1 MISVSLV
8 IPVYSGEDYLPSL
21 VEAIAQVR
29 AKWINQNYPVT
40 IAEAIFVDDHS
51 RDNSDAVLAEL
62 SEKHVWMTYLQLSR
76 NFGQH
81 PATIAGILHT
91 AGDWVVTLDE
101 DLQHHPERIVE
112 LLERAVTTGSD
123 LVYAKPIGAVHG
135 RRSRDTSS
143 RLFKRLMVWLTGN
156 PFINKA
162 NSFRLIR
169 GEVARGAASA
179 CNYETYLDV
188 ALYWFT
194 TSIDVMEMEMT
205 DERYQKTGRSGYSFR
220 SLISHA
226 RRMLVS
232 SQIKLLRLGALL
244 GIFAVILTFAL
255 AVFIFLQK
263 TFSPESV
270 PVQGWS
276 STIISISFF
285 SGVILLMVSILLEMV
300 STLVQSTLGKPSYFL
315 VDRTKDSE
323 LILFFEKTNASSK
336 IQTK

>member
-8 IPVYSGEDYLPSL
+8 VPVYSGEDYLVPL
-21 VEAIAQVR
+21 TDAIESVR
-29 AKWINQNYPVT
+29 RNWLDKDFPML

-51 RDNSDAVLAEL
+51 RDNSDKLLAEL
-62 SEKHVWMTYLQLSR
+62 ADKYSWMTYLQLSR

-101 DLQHHPERIVE
+101 DLQHHPDRIIE
-112 LLERAVTTGSD
+112 LLERAVTTSSD
-123 LVYAKPIGAVHG
+123 LVYARPVGAVHG
-135 RRSRDTSS
+135 KRSRDTSS

-156 PFINKA
+156 PYINKA

-194 TSIDVMEMEMT
+194 TSIEVMDMKMT
-205 DERYQKTGRSGYSFR
+205 DERFQQTGKSGYSFR

-226 RRMLVS
+226 RRMLVT
-232 SQIKLLRLGALL
+232 SQIKVLRVGALL
-244 GIFAVILTFAL
+244 GVMAVMMTIAL
-255 AVFIFLQK
+255 ALFIFIQK
-263 TFSPESV
+263 IVSPESV
-270 PVQGWS
+270 PVQGWT
-276 STIISISFF
+276 STIISIFF
-285 SGVILLMVSILLEMV
+285 FGGITLMMISVLLEFV

-315 VDRTKDSE
+315 VDRSGDAALKSFFTKQNAAP
-323 LILFFEKTNASSK
+323 EKIT
-336 IQTK
+336 